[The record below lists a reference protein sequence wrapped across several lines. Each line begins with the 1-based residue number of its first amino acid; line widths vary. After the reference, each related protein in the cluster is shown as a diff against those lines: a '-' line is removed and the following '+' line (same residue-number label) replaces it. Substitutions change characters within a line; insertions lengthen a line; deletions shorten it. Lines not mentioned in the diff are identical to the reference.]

1 MAKYQGENIKN
12 FIDETQGSWHGTGI
26 LDVDTSLQRIGAVKT
41 LIGIWAHKNKISEDD
56 DPFEIT
62 KRAYN
67 QIFPDDN
74 VAILRP
80 NARLNLL
87 YPKQYFEGQGIKQP
101 KWVADGANML
111 ANEWHSLELGLLRDE
126 GYTEAKLEDLKKTTV
141 EGNLIHKTLN
151 FVGADNLAVKWEQ
164 KVLDDVKKGN
174 AENMFTQLVPRSQDK
189 GGYWIGVFW
198 HPPNSSPE
206 NAELVG
212 GMLHKGK
219 LHVIPEEQ
227 LVGASIS
234 EHLLQYVQSWFFD
247 YNHENIR
254 NLYNKG
260 REEGSTKDH
269 GWWNPE
275 GGYFNKDREFEN
287 QSKEGDWMMDNMRR
301 AFHILTTEVGDTEFK
316 YAVKPLY
323 DMMGRK
329 LEEINSKLPL
339 PERRDNLDEEESQ
352 DILRE
357 YMDTLDRTYKRRLRN
372 EPLSWLRVPARWI
385 SNFYELDL
393 NPRELWNWSYSTNK

>member
-1 MAKYQGENIKN
+1 MADFPQNIYN
-12 FIDETQGSWHGTGI
+12 FIDETQGSWHAGAI
-26 LDVDTSLQRIGAVKT
+26 LDTNKMLKKLGSVKSLVE
-41 LIGIWAHKNKISEDD
+41 IWYYKNKITDNDD
-56 DPFEIT
+56 TYDVT

-67 QIFPDDN
+67 QIFPDEN

-111 ANEWHSLELGLLRDE
+111 ANEWYGLELGLLRDE

-141 EGNLIHKTLN
+141 GENLIHQTLE
-151 FVGADNLAVKWEQ
+151 FVGADDLAGRWEQ

-174 AENMFTQLVPRSQDK
+174 AENMFTQLIPMSQGRD
-189 GGYWIGVFW
+189 GYWVAVFW
-198 HPPNSSPE
+198 YPPGSSPE
-206 NAELVG
+206 NADLVG
-212 GMLHKGK
+212 GMLNKGK
-219 LHVIPEEQ
+219 LHEVSKEQ

-234 EHLLQYVQSWFFD
+234 EHLLQYVQSWYFD

-301 AFHILTTEVGDTEFK
+301 ALHFLTTEVGDTEFK

-357 YMDTLDRTYKRRLRN
+357 YMDTLDRTYKRRLKN
-372 EPLSWLRVPARWI
+372 EPLSWLKVPARWI